1 MSAKTKIAAAAVA
14 VFVVPTHHSAAA
26 LLRAKSPQQWTESA
40 IYGAYEVA
48 KKPPRAKRSASRGR
62 ISQAADPPTHVLA
75 PDGRDLGTDPDPSIR
90 FQLRRDSSVGMGSG
104 GGM

>member
-1 MSAKTKIAAAAVA
+1 MSAKMKFAAAAIA
-14 VFVVPTHHSAAA
+14 VFVVPTQYSAAA

-40 IYGAYEVA
+40 IYGAVA
-48 KKPPRAKRSASRGR
+48 KKSPKRAVSRGR
-62 ISQAADPPTHVLA
+62 ISRAAELPIHVLA

-90 FQLRRDSSVGMGSG
+90 FQLRRDSSMGMGSG